1 MTEQGPADQTEGKER
16 QVQAVETRMLSWV
29 ATTSLGKTGWQGK
42 VVELLF
48 MCESSYTVLS
58 TVQGQIGAG
67 CEFVGEN

>member
-1 MTEQGPADQTEGKER
+1 MAG
-16 QVQAVETRMLSWV
+16 MWSWM
-29 ATTSLGKTGWQGK
+29 AMSFSGKTGQQGK